1 MRFNKRKT
9 IILSGRDV
17 GDIVQHHGI
26 HEVMD
31 TLITRMSVAFET
43 FDPESTIIPARSG
56 FSYNSPEAGLVE
68 WMPLHGK
75 GGKVM
80 IKVVGYHPNN
90 PDKYNLPTILST
102 LSAYD
107 TATGHLL
114 GLMDGVLL
122 TALRTGAAS
131 AIASV
136 LLADPDSKVLGLIGC
151 GAQSVT
157 QLHALSRR
165 FEFETV
171 LIYDVDKDATSSFK
185 DRCSALELDLEI
197 IPSAIAE
204 MVNSVDI
211 LCTATSVDVGK
222 GPLFSDLDTKPSL
235 HINAVGADFP
245 GKVEL
250 PLKLLEDS
258 FVCPDFREQA
268 VMEGECQQLAPAK
281 IGPGLAEV
289 VQHRE
294 AYTPIQK
301 QLSVFDSTGWALE
314 DQVVME
320 LFLEYARG
328 LGLGQEVE
336 IEFMPED
343 AKNPY
348 HFIDVLS
355 AVSGKGI

>member
-1 MRFNKRKT
+1 MRFNLRKT
-9 IILSGRDV
+9 IILSGQDV
-17 GDIVQHHGI
+17 QEIVQHYGI
-26 HEVMD
+26 HIVMD
-31 TLITRMSVAFET
+31 TLISRMSIAFKE
-43 FDPESTIIPARSG
+43 FDPEKTIVPIRSG
-56 FSYNSPEAGLVE
+56 FSYNTHGSGLIE

-75 GGKVM
+75 GEKVM
-80 IKVVGYHPNN
+80 MKIVGYHPNN
-90 PDKYNLPTILST
+90 PKIYNLPTILST

-136 LLADPDSKVLGLIGC
+136 FMAHPDSVVLGLIGC

-157 QLHALSRR
+157 QLHALSRKFDFQR
-165 FEFETV
+165 V
-171 LIYDVDKDATSSFK
+171 LIYDVDSAAMSSFEN
-185 DRCSALELDLEI
+185 RCKALELDVDI
-197 IPSAIAE
+197 IPSSIREIVADA
-204 MVNSVDI
+204 DI
-211 LCTATSVDVGK
+211 LCTATSVELGK
-222 GPLFSDLDTKPSL
+222 GPLFSSLDTKPWL

-250 PLKLLEDS
+250 PLGILENS

-268 VMEGECQQLAPAK
+268 IMEGECQQLDHAK
-281 IGPGLAEV
+281 IGPGLVEV
-289 VQHRE
+289 AQNNN
-294 AYTPIQK
+294 AYNHVQK

-314 DQVVME
+314 DQVAMD
-320 LFLEYARG
+320 LFLEYASS
-328 LGLGQEVE
+328 LGLGREIE

-348 HFIDVLS
+348 HFFDVIS
-355 AVSGKGI
+355 MMARKDT

>member
-1 MRFNKRKT
+1 
-9 IILSGRDV
+9 
-17 GDIVQHHGI
+17 
-26 HEVMD
+26 
-31 TLITRMSVAFET
+31 
-43 FDPESTIIPARSG
+43 
-56 FSYNSPEAGLVE
+56 
-68 WMPLHGK
+68 
-75 GGKVM
+75 M
-80 IKVVGYHPNN
+80 IKVVGYHPGN

-136 LLADPDSKVLGLIGC
+136 LLADPASKILGLIGC

-157 QLHALSRR
+157 QLHALSRNFD
-165 FEFETV
+165 FEKV
-171 LIYDVDKDATSSFK
+171 LIYDTDQTAMSSFQ
-185 DRCSALELDLEI
+185 DRCLALDLELE
-197 IPSAIAE
+197 IAYSTIE
-204 MVNSVDI
+204 EIVTTSDI
-211 LCTATSVDVGK
+211 LCTATSVEVGK
-222 GPLFSDLDTKPSL
+222 GPLFSDMETKPSL

-250 PLKLLEDS
+250 PLGLLEKS
-258 FVCPDFREQA
+258 FISPDFREQA
-268 VMEGECQQLAPAK
+268 VIEGECQQLDREK
-281 IGPGLAEV
+281 IGPDLVEV
-289 VQHRE
+289 AQNHQQYIHV
-294 AYTPIQK
+294 QK

-320 LFLEYARG
+320 LFLEYASS
-328 LGLGQEVE
+328 LGLGKEIE

-348 HFIDVLS
+348 HFIEALAIAARKS
-355 AVSGKGI
+355 L